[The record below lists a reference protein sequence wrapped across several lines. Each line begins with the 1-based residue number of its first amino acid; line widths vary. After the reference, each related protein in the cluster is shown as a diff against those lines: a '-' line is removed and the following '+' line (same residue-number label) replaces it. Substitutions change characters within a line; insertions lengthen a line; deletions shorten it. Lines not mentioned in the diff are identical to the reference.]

1 MTSLRPFARFTA
13 WVVAGL
19 VGGLLAAMV
28 LPLAFGARPYTVLS
42 GSMEPAIA
50 AGDLVV
56 AKRTA
61 PADVRLGDVV
71 TFEDPKRGN
80 RLTTHRVGGI
90 RRSGGKIE
98 FVTKGDANDNTTER
112 WRVPADGELGRVAYR
127 VPSVGNVTVLAG
139 TPLGFALMVAVPL
152 LLLAINELLR
162 IWRPRSGDRV
172 GDARA

>member
-56 AKRTA
+56 AQRTA
-61 PADVRLGDVV
+61 PSEVRVGDVV

-90 RRSGGKIE
+90 RRSGGKVE
-98 FVTKGDANDNTTER
+98 VVTKGDANNTTER
-112 WRVPADGELGRVAYR
+112 WRAPADGEVGRVAYR
-127 VPSVGNVTVLAG
+127 VPWVGNVTVFAG

-152 LLLAINELLR
+152 LLLAINELMR
-162 IWRPRSGDRV
+162 IWRPRSGDRT
-172 GDARA
+172 GEARA